1 MVKFR
6 IQIDNVSKVE
16 DSIVV
21 TGIVRNTVSRKKGK
35 PFVATQN
42 KYGLFKVG
50 GTLKDRGFSRGER
63 IAIARRC
70 KLEAASHEAAEAAS
84 ETNTPVIEDLPNGT
98 SILDIF
104 PFSAD
109 LEINSEIEGA
119 L

>member
-6 IQIDNVSKVE
+6 IQIDKVREVE

-35 PFVATQN
+35 SFVATQN

-70 KLEAASHEAAEAAS
+70 KLETGKVSVAPPV
-84 ETNTPVIEDLPNGT
+84 TPVIEDLPNGT
-98 SILDIF
+98 RILAIC
-104 PFSAD
+104 PAVD
-109 LEINSEIEGA
+109 LEINSELEGVMQ
-119 L
+119 

>member
-6 IQIDNVSKVE
+6 IQIDDVSEVE

-21 TGIVRNTVSRKKGK
+21 KGIVRNTVSRKKGK

-50 GTLKDRGFSRGER
+50 GALKDRGFSRGER

-70 KLEAASHEAAEAAS
+70 KLETGKVSVA
-84 ETNTPVIEDLPNGT
+84 PLVIEDLPNGT

-104 PFSAD
+104 PAVD
-109 LEINSEIEGA
+109 LEINSEIEGVM
-119 L
+119 